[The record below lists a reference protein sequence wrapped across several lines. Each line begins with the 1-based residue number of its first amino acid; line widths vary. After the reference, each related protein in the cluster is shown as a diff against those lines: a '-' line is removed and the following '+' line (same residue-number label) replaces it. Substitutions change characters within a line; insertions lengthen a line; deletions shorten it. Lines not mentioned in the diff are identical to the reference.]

1 MNDTYVT
8 YLEQYD
14 PGFVLGLLVLCT
26 QIEDDERA
34 A

>member
-1 MNDTYVT
+1 MTTEVT

-26 QIEDDERA
+26 MIEQEGPCSD
-34 A
+34 

>member
-1 MNDTYVT
+1 MT

-26 QIEDDERA
+26 MIEEEELVE
-34 A
+34 

>member
-1 MNDTYVT
+1 MT

-26 QIEDDERA
+26 MIEQEEDTGG
-34 A
+34 